1 MICYS
6 LHRPSKNGVRNFS
19 WRTQY
24 AHELD
29 KYHACPNL
37 RVDCWPSFVGSLSYT
52 CTADSFYQNV
62 TWRHPDLGP
71 ICRDACR
78 EFKNQCQREWTH
90 AQRKFKSV
98 SWAVQKLASGME
110 RSSSLMWCR
119 NLPRRRGPDIPE
131 CYYPKMLKGI
141 SYLFIYKLYVLLV
154 VMKFSE
160 WVIWKLING
169 GDAPVICVLIQRVTE
184 GD

>member
-1 MICYS
+1 MRTEVCRSIVGDDLLFATPAEQEWRENLFVTYTIRSRVGQVPRMPESPSRLLTKFCWQLIVHMYCRFFLPKCDMTS
-6 LHRPSKNGVRNFS
+6 SRPRA
-19 WRTQY
+19 Q
-24 AHELD
+24 
-29 KYHACPNL
+29 
-37 RVDCWPSFVGSLSYT
+37 
-52 CTADSFYQNV
+52 
-62 TWRHPDLGP
+62 P
-71 ICRDACR
+71 ICKDACR

-160 WVIWKLING
+160 
-169 GDAPVICVLIQRVTE
+169 
-184 GD
+184 